1 MDLKLVYTTPNKITA
16 EMIKGYL
23 EKHGIK
29 ALIEANPGPEGAFL
43 GNFGGHAPFNPWLV
57 YVKGDEAEEAKK
69 LLSDFS
75 KNK

>member
-1 MDLKLVYTTPNKITA
+1 MDLELIKTVPDKITA

-29 ALIEANPGPEGAFL
+29 SLIQANPGPEGAFM

-57 YVKGDEAEEAKK
+57 YVQKEKAEETKRLLNNFFKK
-69 LLSDFS
+69 
-75 KNK
+75 K